1 MKDAIRP
8 RVFSSDPMI
17 FFASGFERIRR
28 ERMQGLDLL
37 NPRLNVH
44 VLPFRRTGCHW
55 IGIVVTP
62 WSVAAVIACGDLNR
76 WRRLPAGKTFDISLA
91 GGDFTFLSVRD
102 TVLGEYLM
110 CSLKSPVHEFA
121 DQAAADAFA
130 KTCLQMM
137 TTRPVT
143 QKTPAGTTAALSRRA
158 LFTRPMKEIAS
169 C

>member
-8 RVFSSDPMI
+8 RVFSSDPAI
-17 FFASGFERIRR
+17 FFAAGFERIRQ

-44 VLPFRRTGCHW
+44 ALPFRRTGCHW
-55 IGIVVTP
+55 IGVVVTP

-76 WRRLPAGKTFDISLA
+76 WKRLPAGKPFDIPLA

-130 KTCLQMM
+130 KTCLAMM
-137 TTRPVT
+137 TTRPGT
-143 QKTPAGTTAALSRRA
+143 QQTPTVEPPALSRRA
-158 LFTRPMKEIAS
+158 LFTRPLKEVAS